1 MNLLKGTIIYTLSNL
16 TIKFGAVLLLPIL
29 THLLNPEEYGMVGL
43 YVTLT
48 SFLTIILGLGFYTP
62 LMKTQ
67 SEQKSNIATS
77 NHVNFCAIIFLI
89 AVYLLLLLFLYFI
102 LKSSLVIDLLGEVKL
117 DSKLIYLA
125 VIVSMF
131 SAINIIMNTS
141 FRMDE
146 NYILVAILSI
156 LSFVLFYSSAIIFI
170 KLFNYGGLGYIYG
183 NLLSSII
190 IFFISFT
197 CYYRKLSIAFSWHN
211 VKFLCRNGIPMVFV
225 ELSDKI
231 IEASDRF
238 ILVRY
243 ISLSS
248 LGVYTLALTGCKV
261 LNVVFNSYISAILPS
276 IYKSVESRE
285 DSNYIKVKLENAY
298 VLVVMMVFLG
308 QLISKEIID
317 MIFPASYS
325 NLFFVFILAL
335 PAISL
340 QYYYFLDF
348 YFHRSE
354 DSRFILCFTIAT
366 SIINIILNL
375 IFVPK
380 YGVYASLLSTYISY
394 LIRTLVEIKFIARRY
409 KLKFSVLNVLMG
421 SFVLYTVPLLY
432 HYGYYTVLLRVTLS
446 IVLFIGIIMFYKKSR
461 IFN

>member
-77 NHVNFCAIIFLI
+77 SHVNFCAIIFLI

-156 LSFVLFYSSAIIFI
+156 LSFVLFYSSAII
-170 KLFNYGGLGYIYG
+170 
-183 NLLSSII
+183 
-190 IFFISFT
+190 
-197 CYYRKLSIAFSWHN
+197 
-211 VKFLCRNGIPMVFV
+211 
-225 ELSDKI
+225 
-231 IEASDRF
+231 
-238 ILVRY
+238 
-243 ISLSS
+243 
-248 LGVYTLALTGCKV
+248 
-261 LNVVFNSYISAILPS
+261 
-276 IYKSVESRE
+276 
-285 DSNYIKVKLENAY
+285 
-298 VLVVMMVFLG
+298 
-308 QLISKEIID
+308 
-317 MIFPASYS
+317 
-325 NLFFVFILAL
+325 
-335 PAISL
+335 
-340 QYYYFLDF
+340 
-348 YFHRSE
+348 
-354 DSRFILCFTIAT
+354 
-366 SIINIILNL
+366 
-375 IFVPK
+375 
-380 YGVYASLLSTYISY
+380 
-394 LIRTLVEIKFIARRY
+394 
-409 KLKFSVLNVLMG
+409 
-421 SFVLYTVPLLY
+421 
-432 HYGYYTVLLRVTLS
+432 
-446 IVLFIGIIMFYKKSR
+446 
-461 IFN
+461 

>member
-1 MNLLKGTIIYTLSNL
+1 
-16 TIKFGAVLLLPIL
+16 
-29 THLLNPEEYGMVGL
+29 
-43 YVTLT
+43 
-48 SFLTIILGLGFYTP
+48 
-62 LMKTQ
+62 
-67 SEQKSNIATS
+67 
-77 NHVNFCAIIFLI
+77 
-89 AVYLLLLLFLYFI
+89 
-102 LKSSLVIDLLGEVKL
+102 
-117 DSKLIYLA
+117 
-125 VIVSMF
+125 
-131 SAINIIMNTS
+131 
-141 FRMDE
+141 
-146 NYILVAILSI
+146 
-156 LSFVLFYSSAIIFI
+156 
-170 KLFNYGGLGYIYG
+170 
-183 NLLSSII
+183 
-190 IFFISFT
+190 
-197 CYYRKLSIAFSWHN
+197 
-211 VKFLCRNGIPMVFV
+211 MVFV

-317 MIFPASYS
+317 IIFPASYS

-394 LIRTLVEIKFIARRY
+394 LIRTLVEIKFIAR
-409 KLKFSVLNVLMG
+409 
-421 SFVLYTVPLLY
+421 
-432 HYGYYTVLLRVTLS
+432 
-446 IVLFIGIIMFYKKSR
+446 
-461 IFN
+461 

>member
-67 SEQKSNIATS
+67 SEQKSNIVTS
-77 NHVNFCAIIFLI
+77 SHVNFCAIIFLI
-89 AVYLLLLLFLYFI
+89 AVYILLLLFLYFI

-190 IFFISFT
+190 IF
-197 CYYRKLSIAFSWHN
+197 L
-211 VKFLCRNGIPMVFV
+211 
-225 ELSDKI
+225 
-231 IEASDRF
+231 
-238 ILVRY
+238 
-243 ISLSS
+243 
-248 LGVYTLALTGCKV
+248 
-261 LNVVFNSYISAILPS
+261 
-276 IYKSVESRE
+276 
-285 DSNYIKVKLENAY
+285 
-298 VLVVMMVFLG
+298 
-308 QLISKEIID
+308 
-317 MIFPASYS
+317 
-325 NLFFVFILAL
+325 
-335 PAISL
+335 
-340 QYYYFLDF
+340 
-348 YFHRSE
+348 
-354 DSRFILCFTIAT
+354 
-366 SIINIILNL
+366 
-375 IFVPK
+375 
-380 YGVYASLLSTYISY
+380 
-394 LIRTLVEIKFIARRY
+394 
-409 KLKFSVLNVLMG
+409 
-421 SFVLYTVPLLY
+421 
-432 HYGYYTVLLRVTLS
+432 
-446 IVLFIGIIMFYKKSR
+446 
-461 IFN
+461 